1 MTTNGTP
8 GDGRRATAWLVALA
22 AAAGAGFA
30 AAAGLGRFESAGV
43 VIVAALLPLVAGM
56 LLGRKPDAEVDRRTW
71 PAAAKQSG
79 SELVH
84 LVADHVPDAVLFFSD
99 SGVIRYAN
107 PVARNLFFDG
117 KPPEGQNFIRLVADA
132 PVPLREALLG
142 ESDHLFS
149 MEVDGRRETY
159 HVSRRSFVL
168 EDELHTLLSVKYMTR
183 EIGRRE
189 VDVLKRVVRLISHE
203 VNNSL
208 APVTSLVHSARLI
221 AKNPDHIA
229 KLERVF
235 STIEERT
242 NHLRAFLDGY
252 VVLARLPKPRAKP
265 VDVAEFLRLLSA
277 LYPEVHWPEPPS
289 HAGFFDAVQL
299 EQVFINLLKNAGEAG
314 SAAKDIEVRMT
325 TTPDGSSEIDVLDR
339 GRGFSAEG
347 LKNALLPLYSTKES
361 GGGMGLSLSQEI
373 IEAHGGSIGITN
385 RPDGGAWMRILL
397 PGRASATG
405 ADLTR
410 SRLTLTR
417 G

>member
-1 MTTNGTP
+1 LNLGTAP
-8 GDGRRATAWLVALA
+8 AVA
-22 AAAGAGFA
+22 
-30 AAAGLGRFESAGV
+30 V
-43 VIVAALLPLVAGM
+43 VGIAALLPLAP
-56 LLGRKPDAEVDRRTW
+56 LARKRRPAAEKPEGRATW
-71 PAAAKQSG
+71 PAAARQTG

-99 SGVIRYAN
+99 SGIIRYAN

-117 KPPEGQNFIRLVADA
+117 KSPEGQNFIRLVADA
-132 PVPLREALLG
+132 PAPLREALLG

-149 MEVDGRRETY
+149 MDVDGRRETY
-159 HVSRRSFVL
+159 HVSRRSFTL
-168 EDELHTLLSVKYMTR
+168 DDELHTLLSVKYMTR

-189 VDVLKRVVRLISHE
+189 VDVLKRVVRVISHE

-208 APVTSLVHSARLI
+208 APVTSLVHSARVI
-221 AKNPDHIA
+221 AKNPEHTA

-242 NHLRAFLDGY
+242 NHLRTFLDGY
-252 VVLARLPKPRAKP
+252 VALARLPAPHAKP
-265 VDVAEFLRLLSA
+265 VDFAAFLRTLSA
-277 LYPEVHWPEPPS
+277 LYPEVHWPEAPA
-289 HAGFFDAVQL
+289 HDGWFDAVQI
-299 EQVFINLLKNAGEAG
+299 EQVFINLIKNACEAG
-314 SAAKDIEVRMT
+314 SALSDVEIRVL

-339 GRGFSAEG
+339 GRGFSSEG

-373 IEAHGGSIGITN
+373 VEAHGGSIGVSN
-385 RPDGGAWMRILL
+385 REGGGAWMRILL
-397 PGRASATG
+397 PGRRTTADV
-405 ADLTR
+405 DLTR